1 MRNCAGNGSCKLCL
15 KFFVKT
21 PHHTLRFSVSQRS
34 CTRQTWLEF
43 KESLGLKIM
52 ESKDQKMMINDV
64 PYHEKMDLQMFFN
77 ESGAWEKS
85 TLSHMRSIGDRKISY
100 TANQKIVDGELS
112 QWIIQK
118 FETTLYEDELAGFK
132 KDWEDNW
139 HPRIGGEF
147 TNNPTNVENDA
158 NHIMGKIKTPRFFY

>member
-1 MRNCAGNGSCKLCL
+1 
-15 KFFVKT
+15 
-21 PHHTLRFSVSQRS
+21 
-34 CTRQTWLEF
+34 
-43 KESLGLKIM
+43 
-52 ESKDQKMMINDV
+52 MMINDI

-100 TANQKIVDGELS
+100 TANQKIVNGELS

-132 KDWEDNW
+132 KDWKENW
-139 HPRIGGEF
+139 HPRIGSEF

-158 NHIMGKIKTPRFFY
+158 NHIMEKMKTPRFFY

>member
-1 MRNCAGNGSCKLCL
+1 
-15 KFFVKT
+15 
-21 PHHTLRFSVSQRS
+21 
-34 CTRQTWLEF
+34 
-43 KESLGLKIM
+43 M

-64 PYHEKMDLQMFFN
+64 QYHEKKDLQKFFN

-112 QWIIQK
+112 PWEIQK
-118 FETTLYEDELAGFK
+118 FETLDGDELAGFK

-139 HPRIGGEF
+139 NPKIGGLS
-147 TNNPTNVENDA
+147 TVENDA
-158 NHIMGKIKTPRFFY
+158 ISIMEIFLQAQFF